1 LQLLLFAFNYYRF
14 LVFKIVPQ
22 KSFFFRRQNDSKRFK
37 TTQNDSKRFKTI
49 HFRAKNIMRRRQAVV
64 AIVVQHEIQV
74 SQVSTVAAIDAL

>member
-37 TTQNDSKRFKTI
+37 TI
-49 HFRAKNIMRRRQAVV
+49 HFRAKNIMRRRQAV
-64 AIVVQHEIQV
+64 AIVVQHEIPV

>member
-22 KSFFFRRQNDSKRFK
+22 KSFFFRR
-37 TTQNDSKRFKTI
+37 QNDSKRFKTI

-74 SQVSTVAAIDAL
+74 SQVSTVAAIDAQ